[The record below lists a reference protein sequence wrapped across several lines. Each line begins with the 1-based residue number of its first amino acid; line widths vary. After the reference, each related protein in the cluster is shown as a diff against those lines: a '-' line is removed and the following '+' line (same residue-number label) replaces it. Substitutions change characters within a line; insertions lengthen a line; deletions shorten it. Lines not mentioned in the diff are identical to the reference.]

1 MNRVSRARLPQSDFL
16 KDGNE
21 AFIAGRFN
29 LAANYFD
36 KAHRADPRDPI
47 PLFNLASAKERLG
60 EIDEAATFLTR
71 ALRQKA
77 SWIEPARRLS
87 VLTARYVLR
96 EPGNLDPYGLLA
108 AFAFT
113 SIDRDPLANAAM
125 AYLRARTMLGG
136 AAHQASIGNAR
147 DAARALLLKRT
158 DKTLAHPL
166 LQAALTL
173 GINRDPNMEK
183 LLTAMRRVILMELE
197 PKRYEDKMLGAFAYA
212 LLQQC
217 FNNEHV
223 FAISA
228 EEAEKLRANPID
240 WTALTEGSAEASKTL
255 LWHLLYHSP
264 DTVIAGRLSSQDCR
278 KLRPRGLAE
287 VVAHRLREDEELA
300 AHAKELPCIGTV
312 SDSVSLRVGQHYHD
326 HPYPRW
332 QNITVHAKG
341 SGRKRMERFFSPER
355 LAFFDAPFKVLIAGA
370 GTGRHALAAALRYG
384 DNADVLAIDLSRRS
398 LAYGKMK
405 AVRYEI
411 GNLRF
416 AQGDLLAM
424 GPDAGPF
431 DVIESIGVLHHLA
444 DPYAGLR
451 ALADKLRV
459 GGLMLVGLY
468 SDLARQNITRL
479 REDPA
484 YPGPAADD
492 DAARHYRS
500 RLVSSR
506 DELLLRSHDFY
517 TLSEF
522 RDLVLHEQ
530 EVPCTLHEVEEHLRR
545 AGLIFRGFLL
555 PPTVE
560 GQFTAAFPDD
570 PWPGT
575 LGNWRLFEEK
585 NPRTFDGMYQFWCE
599 KRA

>member
-1 MNRVSRARLPQSDFL
+1 MNRVSRARLPKSDFL

-21 AFIAGRFN
+21 AFLAGRFN
-29 LAANYFD
+29 LAASFFD

-60 EIDEAATFLTR
+60 EIDEAAAFLTR

-77 SWIEPARRLS
+77 NWIEPAKRLS
-87 VLTARYVLR
+87 ALTARFLLR

-108 AFAFT
+108 AFTFT
-113 SIDRDPLANAAM
+113 SIDRDPIAKVAM

-158 DKTLAHPL
+158 DKTLSHPL
-166 LQAALTL
+166 LHAALTL
-173 GINRDPNMEK
+173 GINRDPNVEK

-197 PKRYEDKMLGAFAYA
+197 PKRYEDKALGVFACA

-223 FAISA
+223 FAISQ

-240 WTALTEGSAEASKTL
+240 WQALTDGGAEAAKAL
-255 LWHLLYHSP
+255 FWHLLYYSP
-264 DTVIAGRLSSQDCR
+264 DIVVEGRLTSQDCR
-278 KLRPRGLAE
+278 KIRPRVLAE
-287 VVAHRLREDEELA
+287 VIAHRLREDEELTTHA
-300 AHAKELPCIGTV
+300 ADLPSIGQIRDDT
-312 SDSVSLRVGQHYHD
+312 SLRVGRRYHD
-326 HPYPRW
+326 NPYPRW
-332 QNITVHAKG
+332 RNITVHVKG
-341 SGRKRMERFFSPER
+341 SGRKRLERFFSPER
-355 LAFFDAPFKVLIAGA
+355 LAFFDAPFKVLIAGS
-370 GTGRHALAAALRYG
+370 GTGRHALAAAVRYG

-405 AVRYEI
+405 AIRYEI

-424 GPDAGPF
+424 GPDVGPF
-431 DVIESIGVLHHLA
+431 EIIESIGVLHHLA
-444 DPYAGLR
+444 DPHAGLK
-451 ALADKLRV
+451 ALADKLRS
-459 GGLMLVGLY
+459 GGLMLLGLY
-468 SDLARQNITRL
+468 SDVARQNITAL

-484 YPGPAADD
+484 YPGTAADD
-492 DAARHYRS
+492 DAVRQYRS

-530 EVPCTLHEVEEHLRR
+530 EIPSTLFQIEEHLRKT
-545 AGLIFRGFLL
+545 GLIFRGFLL

-560 GQFTAAFPDD
+560 AQFTAAFPDD

-575 LGNWRLFEEK
+575 LSNWRLFEEK
-585 NPRTFDGMYQFWCE
+585 NPRTFDAMYQFWCE
-599 KRA
+599 KA